1 MNNSPFSILA
11 ELATKQAIP
20 ADNIPRTLS
29 AAKVKNAAANDAALQ
44 LPDGGGLLLFVS
56 PAGSKAW
63 RYRFRLDGKGQTL
76 TIGNYPEVGL
86 ADARTAHRAARWLVE
101 RGTHPLTYIEAE
113 QRRLDA
119 EFLQATIGTFRAVWE
134 QFDGATKANLATR
147 TVRHRKAHVEKY
159 ILPKIGDKPVREI
172 TRGEL
177 ASLLSEIDRD
187 KPETA
192 RFCRIYIK
200 QVFEVAVDR
209 ELISG
214 NPTPNPSTLINQSGR
229 KATPRKAMAT
239 GRLGRFLVELKDAA
253 DTDPLTKVAMRLLLL
268 TWART
273 SEIIGAEWRE
283 FDIDAAVWRIPA
295 ERMKARELHTVYLS
309 TQAVSVLRDLALLS
323 HGRYLFPNRRRPGE
337 AHMSRT
343 TLTQWRNRF
352 GFQDADIHGFR
363 AVASTWANESGK
375 HRPDVIE
382 AALAHKEA
390 DRIRAAYNRA
400 EFVAELRTLWQE
412 WADFLDEKE
421 AIERGTNVVA
431 MEPRKAG

>member
-1 MNNSPFSILA
+1 MNNTAFSILA

-20 ADNIPRTLS
+20 ADTIPRTLS

-44 LPDGGGLLLFVS
+44 LPDGGGLLLYVS

-86 ADARTAHRAARWLVE
+86 ADARSAHRAARWLVE

-119 EFLQATIGTFRAVWE
+119 ELLLATIGTFRAIWD
-134 QFDGATKANLATR
+134 QFDKATQANLAPR
-147 TVRHRKAHVEKY
+147 TVKHRKAHVEKY
-159 ILPKIGDKPVREI
+159 ILPKIGEKQVREI

-177 ASLLSEIDRD
+177 TSLLSEIDRD

-192 RFCRIYIK
+192 KFCRIYIK
-200 QVFEVAVDR
+200 QVLDTAVDR
-209 ELISG
+209 DLIPG
-214 NPTPNPSTLINQSGR
+214 NPTPKASSLINQSGR
-229 KATPRKAMAT
+229 KAVPRKAMAT
-239 GRLGRFLVELKDAA
+239 GRLGRFLIDLKNAA
-253 DTDPLTKVAMRLLLL
+253 DTDPLTKAAMRLLLL

-273 SEIIGAEWRE
+273 AEVIGAEWEE
-283 FDIDAAVWRIPA
+283 FDLDAAIWRIPA
-295 ERMKARELHTVYLS
+295 QRMKGRELHTVYLS
-309 TQAVSVLRDLALLS
+309 HQAVAVLRDLALIS

-337 AHMSRT
+337 AHMNRT

-363 AVASTWANESGK
+363 AVASTWANERGK

-382 AALAHKEA
+382 VALAHKEA

-400 EFVAELRTLWQE
+400 EFVTELRTLLQE
-412 WADFLDEKE
+412 WADYLDEKE
-421 AIERGTNVVA
+421 AVERGANVIKLPGA
-431 MEPRKAG
+431 A

>member
-1 MNNSPFSILA
+1 MNNTAFAILA

-20 ADNIPRTLS
+20 SDTIPRTLS
-29 AAKVKNAAANDAALQ
+29 SAKVKNAAANDAALQ

-56 PAGSKAW
+56 PSGSKAW

-101 RGTHPLTYIEAE
+101 RGTHPLAYIEAE
-113 QRRLDA
+113 KQRLDA
-119 EFLQATIGTFRAVWE
+119 EMLQATIGTFRAVWE
-134 QFDGATKANLATR
+134 QFDQATRANLAPS
-147 TVRHRKAHVEKY
+147 TVKHRQAHLNKY
-159 ILPKIGDKPVREI
+159 ILPKIGDKRIREI
-172 TRGEL
+172 NRGEL

-192 RFCRIYIK
+192 KFCRIYIK
-200 QVFEVAVDR
+200 QVLDLAVDR
-209 ELISG
+209 DLIPG
-214 NPTPNPSTLINQSGR
+214 NPTPKLSTLMNHSGR

-239 GRLGRFLVELKDAA
+239 SQLGRFLVELGNAA
-253 DTDPLTKVAMRLLLL
+253 DTDPLTKSAMLLLLL

-273 SEIIGAEWRE
+273 AEIVGAEWVE
-283 FDIDAAVWRIPA
+283 FDLDAAVWRIPA
-295 ERMKARELHTVYLS
+295 GRMKARELHTVYLS
-309 TQAVSVLRDLALLS
+309 NQTVALLRDLALLS

-352 GFQDADIHGFR
+352 GFHEADIHGFR

-382 AALAHKEA
+382 VALAHKEA

-421 AIERGTNVVA
+421 AVERGANVVLLDTC
-431 MEPRKAG
+431 KAG

>member
-1 MNNSPFSILA
+1 MNNTAFAILA

-20 ADNIPRTLS
+20 ADTIPRTLS
-29 AAKVKNAAANDAALQ
+29 AAKVKNASANSAALQ
-44 LPDGGGLLLFVS
+44 LADGGGLLVFVS
-56 PAGSKAW
+56 PSGSKAW

-101 RGTHPLTYIEAE
+101 RGTHPLAYIEAE
-113 QRRLDA
+113 KQRLDA
-119 EFLQATIGTFRAVWE
+119 EMLQATIGTFRAVWE
-134 QFDGATKANLATR
+134 QFDQATRANLAPS
-147 TVRHRKAHVEKY
+147 TVKHRQAHLNKY
-159 ILPKIGDKPVREI
+159 ILPKIGDKRIREI
-172 TRGEL
+172 HRGEL

-192 RFCRIYIK
+192 KFCRIYIK
-200 QVFEVAVDR
+200 QVLDLAVDR
-209 ELISG
+209 DLIPG
-214 NPTPNPSTLINQSGR
+214 NPTPKLSTLINHSGR

-239 GRLGRFLVELKDAA
+239 SQLGRFLVELGNAA
-253 DTDPLTKVAMRLLLL
+253 DTDPLTKSAMLLLLL

-273 SEIIGAEWRE
+273 AEIVGAEWVE
-283 FDIDAAVWRIPA
+283 FDLDAAVWRIPA
-295 ERMKARELHTVYLS
+295 GRMKARELHTVYLS
-309 TQAVSVLRDLALLS
+309 NQTVALLRDLALLS

-352 GFQDADIHGFR
+352 GFHEADIHGFR

-382 AALAHKEA
+382 VALAHKEA

-412 WADFLDEKE
+412 WANFLDEKE
-421 AIERGTNVVA
+421 TVERGANVVLLDTC
-431 MEPRKAG
+431 KAG